1 MTLPQLR
8 EHNQS
13 AQQQARMGQLG
24 RRVIPRFLP
33 TASLWLNHT
42 EQAGGGRIRV
52 RFDSELLEPLTQ
64 QVSRTC
70 TRPLTKRI
78 HIVHTSSAHVC
89 IALLLLLFF

>member
-24 RRVIPRFLP
+24 TRVIPGVLP
-33 TASLWLNHT
+33 IVRLWLNHT
-42 EQAGGGRIRV
+42 EQAGDGRTRV
-52 RFDSELLEPLTQ
+52 CFDSELLEPLTQ

-70 TRPLTKRI
+70 TSGP
-78 HIVHTSSAHVC
+78 VYGGVA
-89 IALLLLLFF
+89 ALSKPTAVER

>member
-1 MTLPQLR
+1 MTLPLLR

-13 AQQQARMGQLG
+13 AQQQARMGQLE
-24 RRVIPRFLP
+24 RRVIPGFLP
-33 TASLWLNHT
+33 TARLWLNHT
-42 EQAGGGRIRV
+42 AQAGGGRIRV
-52 RFDSELLEPLTQ
+52 CFDSEPLEPLTQ

-89 IALLLLLFF
+89 TTSLLLLFF